1 MLREPFRFSGE
12 YDGLLLKAATKVDAR
27 MSQARNWLQLP

>member
-1 MLREPFRFSGE
+1 MLREPFRFSG
-12 YDGLLLKAATKVDAR
+12 DMMGCLKPATKVDAR